1 MENRIE
7 ECQTTFHQVKPQII
21 LNQLKTQNNFAKQKR
36 NINFNLTKFNS
47 QPNNSSTTK
56 HSSRAYNIFKQQNE
70 LQEKKRSISRESS
83 CVELKTTGNI
93 TL

>member
-1 MENRIE
+1 LENRIE

-47 QPNNSSTTK
+47 QPNNSSTKK
-56 HSSRAYNIFKQQNE
+56 HSSRAYNIFKQ
-70 LQEKKRSISRESS
+70 QEKKRSISRESS